1 MTKPAKLLKHGL
13 GHGPALA
20 VVAALTLTSS
30 ALGVDAFRQL
40 NGTEVKA
47 RFSGKELTDGVHW
60 SMRFGNG
67 GKLTASEA
75 VGVRPEHS
83 ASARG
88 HHSRGRHSAQAGE
101 AAVTVSN
108 QKPSSGGQNDT
119 QTQSKKEE
127 NCHAC
132 KACDQDRCAV
142 DPGGPGPR

>member
-1 MTKPAKLLKHGL
+1 VTAQPAKLLKHGL

-40 NGTEVKA
+40 NGTEIKA

-75 VGVRPEHS
+75 VGRFAPEEKCSTRGTWRVVRDELCLDYGAGDLPS
-83 ASARG
+83 GLGVRQGRATAPGWDAARG
-88 HHSRGRHSAQAGE
+88 RRLALAKLSLERME
-101 AAVTVSN
+101 
-108 QKPSSGGQNDT
+108 
-119 QTQSKKEE
+119 
-127 NCHAC
+127 
-132 KACDQDRCAV
+132 
-142 DPGGPGPR
+142 GP

>member
-1 MTKPAKLLKHGL
+1 VTAQPAKLLKHGL

-40 NGTEVKA
+40 NGTEIKA

-75 VGVRPEHS
+75 VGRFAPEEKGSTRGTWRVVRDELCLDYGAGDPTCHQVWVSGKNVQLRRDGTPPEDGVLH
-83 ASARG
+83 
-88 HHSRGRHSAQAGE
+88 
-101 AAVTVSN
+101 
-108 QKPSSGGQNDT
+108 
-119 QTQSKKEE
+119 
-127 NCHAC
+127 
-132 KACDQDRCAV
+132 
-142 DPGGPGPR
+142 